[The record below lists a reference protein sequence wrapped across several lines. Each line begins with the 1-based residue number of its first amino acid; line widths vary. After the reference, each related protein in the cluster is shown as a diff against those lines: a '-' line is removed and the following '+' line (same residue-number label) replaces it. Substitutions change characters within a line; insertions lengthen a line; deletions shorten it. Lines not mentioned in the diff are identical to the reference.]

1 MVLDWFVPWHF
12 SLTVLFSSSL
22 FYPILYEVRAKWTLK
37 DTVRPH
43 QKRSF
48 LLHSFIDF
56 NFYYSALCW
65 FSISM
70 HCRTLILFVLYS
82 YKWREK
88 KSIKMMVLL
97 SFWVTFTILLLLQH
111 STAILL
117 RTILSS
123 FCPPHVHCLSSC
135 PSSVALEESRLW
147 WVKLTFPFGPF
158 SFQNG
163 CNARHM

>member
-1 MVLDWFVPWHF
+1 MVLDWFVLWHF

-65 FSISM
+65 FSISII
-70 HCRTLILFVLYS
+70 HALQDFDFICFVQLQME
-82 YKWREK
+82 KK

-97 SFWVTFTILLLLQH
+97 SLGNLHNPSFATTFH
-111 STAILL
+111 CN
-117 RTILSS
+117 SS
-123 FCPPHVHCLSSC
+123 SHNFVKFLPPTRSLSSC

-147 WVKLTFPFGPF
+147 WVKLTFPFEPF

>member
-97 SFWVTFTILLLLQH
+97 SLGNLH
-111 STAILL
+111 N
-117 RTILSS
+117 
-123 FCPPHVHCLSSC
+123 
-135 PSSVALEESRLW
+135 PSSTFHYNSSSHNFVKFLPPTRSLSIQLSIFSCTRRIKTVVGKVNLPIWTIFIPKRL
-147 WVKLTFPFGPF
+147 
-158 SFQNG
+158 
-163 CNARHM
+163 

>member
-56 NFYYSALCW
+56 NFYYSAHCW
-65 FSISM
+65 FSIT
-70 HCRTLILFVLYS
+70 RQWILLILFVLYG
-82 YKWREK
+82 YKWRK

-97 SFWVTFTILLLLQH
+97 SLGNLHTPSFATTFH
-111 STAILL
+111 CN
-117 RTILSS
+117 SS
-123 FCPPHVHCLSSC
+123 SHNFVKFLPPTRSLSSC

-147 WVKLTFPFGPF
+147 WVKLTFSFEPF

>member
-65 FSISM
+65 FSM

-82 YKWREK
+82 YKWRK

-97 SFWVTFTILLLLQH
+97 SLGNLHNPSFATTFH
-111 STAILL
+111 CN
-117 RTILSS
+117 SS
-123 FCPPHVHCLSSC
+123 SHNFVKFLPPTRSLSSC

-147 WVKLTFPFGPF
+147 WVKLTFSFKPF

>member
-97 SFWVTFTILLLLQH
+97 SLGNLHNPSSTFH
-111 STAILL
+111 CN
-117 RTILSS
+117 SS
-123 FCPPHVHCLSSC
+123 SHNFVKFLPPTRSLSSC

-147 WVKLTFPFGPF
+147 WVKLTFSFEPF